1 MFRGSVA
8 FFSGGDWSQR
18 IFLYV
23 KTITVN
29 RKWRLWG
36 GDDTSPEWHVL
47 PGWLGL
53 LPQPIPSIHP
63 RLAAW
68 DQGESLELVRHNL
81 LGCPPRTIKTRI
93 SHRKSFSLTN
103 LGGLEIESCSNDIP
117 GFFNP
122 SLEKGCSRNGL
133 KKKKRKKIA
142 FGLCELAYPFIQMW
156 FRKRLWKWKL
166 PESVVRGVV
175 CSSN

>member
-8 FFSGGDWSQR
+8 FFSGADWSQC

-29 RKWRLWG
+29 RKWRRWG
-36 GDDTSPEWHVL
+36 GGDTSPEWHVL
-47 PGWLGL
+47 PGRLGL
-53 LPQPIPSIHP
+53 LPQPIPRIHP

-81 LGCPPRTIKTRI
+81 PGCPPRTRKTRI
-93 SHRKSFSLTN
+93 SPRKSFSLTN
-103 LGGLEIESCSNDIP
+103 LGGLEIESCSNDTPTTP

-122 SLEKGCSRNGL
+122 SLEKACSCNGL
-133 KKKKRKKIA
+133 KKRKRKK
-142 FGLCELAYPFIQMW
+142 LLLDSVNW
-156 FRKRLWKWKL
+156 LTHSFRSDPGNVSGNENSQSQW
-166 PESVVRGVV
+166 
-175 CSSN
+175 